1 MKVGILFLFYDLFR
15 LLSHYLSRAQ
25 ITEIAH
31 AYLYSANAHE
41 AQFRSSGEPYITHPI
56 AVCEKL
62 ARMQMDKDTILAAI
76 LHDVVEDTP
85 ITIAE
90 IEAEFGKKVAEL
102 VEGVTKITQLS
113 GKSKAETQSES
124 MRKMILAMVADV
136 RVIVIKLADRM
147 HNMETLGAMKPK
159 KQAQKARETLD
170 IYAPLANRLGMF
182 SYKNRFEDLC
192 FKALYPLRYAVL
204 DKCVNVARGH
214 RRKVLE
220 RIHKQLVSHLMDH
233 GIDSDCVFGREK
245 RLYSIFKKMRHRRQA
260 FSEIMDVYAFR
271 IIAPSVN
278 SCYELLGV
286 VHNLYTPVPGRFKD
300 YIAIPKANG
309 YKSLHTSMYGPHGIP
324 LEIQIRTEQMDLM
337 AEQGIASHW
346 LYKDNQEDCM
356 TDVRTRAWLERLQ
369 DLQQSIGTSS
379 EFVEQVKVDL
389 FPQEIFV
396 FTPNGDIVQ
405 LPIGATAI
413 DFAYT
418 VHTQIGNTCI
428 AAKINRRMA
437 PLSQQLENG
446 MTVEVLT
453 SSTSIPN
460 PMWLNF
466 VKTAKA
472 RTAIRSFF
480 NQKEKSEMI
489 DLGRKLLQY
498 SLSDHKLKWQNIPQG
513 ARDILYKSLGVED
526 ESGLFLQIGSGDRAS
541 AVVAYQIKDAISESK
556 QLGEDAI
563 DTDANIDKTIT
574 IIGSEGMHVT
584 YAPCCYPIPGDD
596 ITGVLQKGSGIQVHE
611 SNCKNLKKM
620 DYGSHPEDF
629 VTLAWSKDT
638 TGGFS
643 SKIGLEMEN
652 TLGSLAKI
660 TAVIAAEKCNIR
672 ALNVEE
678 TAPSYAIVSI
688 ILDVRSREHLAD
700 LIRHLRQLRHIMRVV
715 RVKAE
720 K

>member
-1 MKVGILFLFYDLFR
+1 MFLFYNLFT
-15 LLSHYLSRAQ
+15 LLSDYFEQSQ
-25 ITEIAH
+25 IEDIAR

-41 AQFRSSGEPYITHPI
+41 TQFRTSGEPYITHPV

-62 ARMQMDKDTILAAI
+62 AKMQMDKDTIMAAI

-85 ITIAE
+85 VKIEE

-113 GKSKAETQSES
+113 GKSKAETQAQS

-147 HNMETLGAMKPK
+147 HNMETLGAMPPK
-159 KQAQKARETLD
+159 KQAKKAQETLD

-204 DKCVNVARGH
+204 DKCVRVARGH
-214 RRKVLE
+214 RRKVLDK
-220 RIHKQLVSHLMDH
+220 INKQLIFHLEEH
-233 GIDSDCVFGREK
+233 GLGADCVFGREK
-245 RLYSIFKKMRHRRQA
+245 RLYSIFRKMRHRRQA

-271 IIAPSVN
+271 IIAPSIN

-286 VHNLYTPVPGRFKD
+286 VHNLYTPIPGRFKD

-324 LEIQIRTEQMDLM
+324 LEIQIRTQEMDLM

-346 LYKDNQEDCM
+346 LYKNNQSDCV
-356 TDVRTRAWLERLQ
+356 TDDRTQAWLNRLQ
-369 DLQQSIGTSS
+369 DLQHDASTSS
-379 EFVEQVKVDL
+379 EFVEQVKLDL

-405 LPIGATAI
+405 LPIGASVI
-413 DFAYT
+413 DFAYA
-418 VHTQIGNTCI
+418 VHTQVGNTCI
-428 AAKINRRMA
+428 AAKVNRRMA
-437 PLSQQLENG
+437 PLSQQLENS
-446 MTVEVLT
+446 MTVEILT

-472 RTAIRSFF
+472 KNAIRGYF
-480 NQKEKSEMI
+480 NQKEKSEMV

-498 SLSDHKLKWQNIPQG
+498 SLSDHKLKWQNITQSV
-513 ARDILYKSLGVED
+513 RDILYKNLDVQD
-526 ESGLFLQIGSGDRAS
+526 ETGLFMQIGSGDRAS
-541 AVVAYQIKDAISESK
+541 AVVAYQIKDAIEEAKLKGEECHQGDESIEK
-556 QLGEDAI
+556 EM
-563 DTDANIDKTIT
+563 T

-584 YAPCCYPIPGDD
+584 YATCCYPIP
-596 ITGVLQKGSGIQVHE
+596 
-611 SNCKNLKKM
+611 
-620 DYGSHPEDF
+620 
-629 VTLAWSKDT
+629 
-638 TGGFS
+638 
-643 SKIGLEMEN
+643 
-652 TLGSLAKI
+652 
-660 TAVIAAEKCNIR
+660 
-672 ALNVEE
+672 E
-678 TAPSYAIVSI
+678 TI
-688 ILDVRSREHLAD
+688 
-700 LIRHLRQLRHIMRVV
+700 
-715 RVKAE
+715 
-720 K
+720 